1 MAKIT
6 VQAVSKAYSGVDLFT
21 NLSMEVHPGTRLA
34 LVGPNGCGKSTLLK
48 IMAGDITPD
57 SGKVSMSRGAQIGFV
72 QQELRERNITQ
83 TLEDFVL
90 EVLPSWTEFWTDW
103 KKALD
108 HGDNDTLVRL
118 SKRQAELEH
127 QYGYNP
133 EHRAQAI
140 LNGLGFSGSSFFKPV
155 GALSGGWRE
164 RAKLARVLVAGADIL
179 FLDEPTNH
187 LDMEAVEWL
196 ENYVQAFAGAL
207 VFVAH
212 DRYFLDSAANKIL
225 FLGGEKPVLRDGNFS
240 QFIAWNAE
248 RQEQARRQAD
258 SLRTEI
264 AHKQAFV
271 DRFRYKASKAR
282 QAQSRVGQ
290 IDRLQAELKTLTP
303 EARARSLS
311 FSWPEPERGN
321 QTVLSAVDLGF
332 SFPDAQLFHG
342 LNFHIYRGQKIGL
355 VGPNGRGK
363 STIIKLMMGQ
373 LTPSQGQISLGTSI
387 ATGYFS
393 QHQTDILRP
402 ACTVMSEIR
411 RLAAPSSS
419 DFQLK
424 SVLGLFLLGERYWEK
439 KVEELSGGEK
449 NRLVLST
456 LFLSRAN
463 FLILDEPTNHL
474 DLESR
479 EALLEALCQYAGT
492 MFVVAHDRYLLSE
505 VVDEIWELHPD
516 RIDMHPYGFDE
527 YVAQKKAQEAL
538 RNEASQEESTTP
550 RQDNKAR
557 KREQAQLR
565 NRIHQQL
572 KPVREKF
579 AALEARLETN
589 LTEQEALETIL
600 ADPQTYSDAEAAREA
615 GQRFAALQ
623 HQAEDIMSELAYLE
637 KEIQELEAQRTDVD

>member
-6 VQAVSKAYSGVDLFT
+6 IQAVSKAYSGVDLFT

-48 IMAGDITPD
+48 IMAGDIAPD
-57 SGKVSMSRGAQIGFV
+57 SGKVSIPKGSQIGFV
-72 QQELRERNITQ
+72 QQDLKSADLSK

-90 EVLPSWTEFWTDW
+90 EVLPSWTEFWSAW

-108 HGDNDTLVRL
+108 SGDDNALIRL
-118 SKRQAELEH
+118 SKRQEELEH

-140 LNGLGFSGSSFFKPV
+140 LSGLGFATSSFSKPV
-155 GALSGGWRE
+155 SALSGGWRE

-187 LDMEAVEWL
+187 LDMDAVEWL
-196 ENYVQAFAGAL
+196 EAYVHSFTGVL

-258 SLRTEI
+258 SLRVEI

-303 EARARSLS
+303 ETRARTLS

-332 SFPDAQLFHG
+332 AFPDAQLFCG
-342 LNFHIYRGQKIGL
+342 LNFHLYRGQKIGL

-363 STIIKLMMGQ
+363 STLIKLIMNQ
-373 LTPSQGQISLGTSI
+373 LAPTQGAISLGTSI
-387 ATGYFS
+387 STGYFS

-402 ACTVMSEIR
+402 ASTVMSEIR
-411 RLAAPSSS
+411 RLASPSSS

-424 SVLGLFLLGERYWEK
+424 SVLGLFLLGESYWEK
-439 KVEELSGGEK
+439 KVDELSGGEK

-463 FLILDEPTNHL
+463 LLVLDEPTNHL

-479 EALLEALCQYAGT
+479 EALIEALCQYTGT

-505 VVDEIWELHPD
+505 VVEEIWELHPD
-516 RIDMHPYGFDE
+516 RIDMHSCGFDV
-527 YVAQKKAQEAL
+527 YAARKKAQDA
-538 RNEASQEESTTP
+538 AQEQRDTSATP
-550 RQDNKAR
+550 RQDTKAR
-557 KREQAQLR
+557 KREQAELR
-565 NRIHQQL
+565 NRIHQQI
-572 KPVREKF
+572 KPLREEF
-579 AALEARLETN
+579 ARLEVELEAN
-589 LTEQEALETIL
+589 LAEQETLEHAL
-600 ADPQTYSDAEAAREA
+600 ADPQTYNDPEAARDA

-623 HQAEDIMSELAYLE
+623 HQAEETMSALAYLE
-637 KEIQELEAQRTDVD
+637 KKIQDLEVQRTELG